1 MPKKPLSVYIH
12 LPFCVQ
18 KCLYCDYASGPA
30 GTDEIAAYMRL
41 LTKEI
46 RSFEAIASIYRVETV
61 FFGGGTP
68 SVVAPFYIV
77 QLLNQLRSQYEFAEK
92 AEITL
97 EANPGTLNA
106 EKLVKYR
113 EAGVNRLSLGL

>member
-18 KCLYCDYASGPA
+18 KCLYCDFASGPA

-46 RSFEAIASIYRVETV
+46 RSFEAIGSQYQVSSV

-68 SVVAPFYIV
+68 SYISPV
-77 QLLNQLRSQYEFAEK
+77 YIEQLMRLLKSQYEFE
-92 AEITL
+92 ERRRSRWGPIR
-97 EANPGTLNA
+97 G
-106 EKLVKYR
+106 R
-113 EAGVNRLSLGL
+113 